1 MLNFDN
7 VFNATKVYADGYKEV
22 ESRVFNAAEVA
33 AVTSA
38 TVVSSNYGK
47 SCCFLMKS
55 GGKTYIP
62 MSRDSKLCVGDKV
75 DLTTAKI
82 VHLHRDGGD
91 PETDDIFR
99 IIEG

>member
-1 MLNFDN
+1 MLNN
-7 VFNATKVYADGYKEV
+7 VFNVTKVYADGYKEV
-22 ESRVFNAAEVA
+22 ESRVFNADEQA
-33 AVTSA
+33 AVVSA
-38 TVVSSNYGK
+38 SVVTSNYGT
-47 SCCFLMKS
+47 SCCFLMKG

-82 VHLHRDGGD
+82 IHLHRDGGD

-99 IIEG
+99 VIEG

>member
-1 MLNFDN
+1 MNNNIFGSI
-7 VFNATKVYADGYKEV
+7 KHYADGYKEV
-22 ESRVFNAAEVA
+22 ESRVFNADEQA
-33 AVTSA
+33 AVVSA
-38 TVVSSNYGK
+38 SVVTSNYGT
-47 SCCFLMKS
+47 SCCFLMKG

-62 MSRDSKLCVGDKV
+62 MSRDSHLCVGDKV

-82 VHLHRDGGD
+82 IHLHRDGGD

>member
-1 MLNFDN
+1 MNN
-7 VFNATKVYADGYKEV
+7 NIFNSIKHYADGYSEV
-22 ESRVFNAAEVA
+22 ESRVFNAEEIA
-33 AVTSA
+33 AVASA
-38 TVVSSNYGK
+38 SVVPSNYGT
-47 SCCFLMKS
+47 SCCFIMKA
-55 GGKTYIP
+55 GGKTFIP

>member
-1 MLNFDN
+1 MR
-7 VFNATKVYADGYKEV
+7 G
-22 ESRVFNAAEVA
+22 
-33 AVTSA
+33 
-38 TVVSSNYGK
+38 
-47 SCCFLMKS
+47 

-82 VHLHRDGGD
+82 IHLHRNGGD

-99 IIEG
+99 VIEG